1 MLGVFGQQCYVGLY
15 GALVLRCCSVFQ
27 KKKKQKQKA
36 KDVFQ
41 SVVQAARKE
50 KSEFSQSRVKPM
62 TFWAQ
67 LLEAWLALTGV

>member
-27 KKKKQKQKA
+27 NKKQKQKA

-67 LLEAWLALTGV
+67 LLEAWLALTSV

>member
-1 MLGVFGQQCYVGLY
+1 MF
-15 GALVLRCCSVFQ
+15 FT

-50 KSEFSQSRVKPM
+50 NPSSPNQESN
-62 TFWAQ
+62 
-67 LLEAWLALTGV
+67 L